1 LRALESCDL
10 LGDSRLAVSCLVL
23 VDDAL
28 ACSLVKLLGG
38 GFKSGY
44 CLVFVAGDD
53 GLASCA
59 NSGLDLALDRLVA
72 LLSLLVGAN
81 SLDLR
86 LDVCHVYP
94 CLYV

>member
-1 LRALESCDL
+1 MFVGCALESSNL
-10 LGDSRLAVSCLVL
+10 LGDSRLAVSGLVL
-23 VDDAL
+23 VNNAL

-38 GFKSGY
+38 GLQCGY
-44 CLVFVAGDD
+44 GLVLVAGNDS
-53 GLASCA
+53 LASCA

-86 LDVCHVYP
+86 FDVCHVYP
-94 CLYV
+94 